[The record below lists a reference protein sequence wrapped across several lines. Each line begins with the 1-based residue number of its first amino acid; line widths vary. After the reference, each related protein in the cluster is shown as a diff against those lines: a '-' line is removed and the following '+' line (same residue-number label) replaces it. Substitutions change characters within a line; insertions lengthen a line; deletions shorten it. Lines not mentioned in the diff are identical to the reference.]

1 MHEASIAG
9 RIAHGAFGAG
19 YRICIGSKIRW
30 SAGSGVIGFLTNPA
44 AGTQMPG
51 LPAGT
56 LFEILAM
63 LRRILLRAFL
73 GLSAAALVG
82 VPSTVHAVDSATSFP
97 TRPVRIV
104 VPVAPGGSADKLA
117 RTLALRLGEKWH
129 QPVVVENVVGASG
142 TIGAAQVAKARP
154 DGHVLLLG
162 GEGVTLNASLFKTLP
177 YDASQAF
184 RGVSKAVVNPQI
196 LVVRPDLG
204 VRGFQDY
211 VALARR
217 KPGEISLGLPGNGG
231 IAHVAHE
238 MLSRQ
243 LGIKVNYIPYAGGAP
258 ATVDLLGGHIDAT
271 LITLAAV
278 TDYVRAGRL
287 VPLAVTTPYR
297 SKALPQ
303 VPTLAEAGATGFAVE
318 SWQGLLAPAATPTAV
333 VERINRDVAAVL
345 NEASTRSQLE
355 EAGYVVVASS
365 AQELDATLARDLPKN
380 AAVIAASGIALR

>member
-1 MHEASIAG
+1 MFRRNFLRAVLVLSPAMLAAS
-9 RIAHGAFGAG
+9 
-19 YRICIGSKIRW
+19 
-30 SAGSGVIGFLTNPA
+30 P
-44 AGTQMPG
+44 
-51 LPAGT
+51 LPAG
-56 LFEILAM
+56 
-63 LRRILLRAFL
+63 
-73 GLSAAALVG
+73 AAEA
-82 VPSTVHAVDSATSFP
+82 AFP

-117 RTLALRLGEKWH
+117 RTLATRLSEVWQ
-129 QPVVVENVVGASG
+129 QPVVVDNVVGASG
-142 TIGAAQVAKARP
+142 TIGAAQVARARP

-162 GEGVTLNASLFKTLP
+162 GEGVTLNASLFKNLP
-177 YDASQAF
+177 YDTSHAF
-184 RGVSKAVVNPQI
+184 RGVTKAVVNPQV

-204 VRGFQDY
+204 VRSFQDY

-217 KPGEISLGLPGNGG
+217 KPGELALGLPGNGG

-243 LGIKVNYIPYAGGAP
+243 LGFRVNYIPYAGGAP

-287 VPLAVTTPYR
+287 TALAVTTPYR

-303 VPTLAEAGATGFAVE
+303 VPTLAEAGAAGFAVE

-333 VERINRDVAAVL
+333 VDRISRDVATVL
-345 NEASTRSQLE
+345 HVPATRSQLE
-355 EAGYVVVASS
+355 DAGYVVVASS
-365 AQELDATLARDLPKN
+365 AQELDASLSRDLPRY
-380 AAVIAASGIALR
+380 ASVITASGIALR

>member
-1 MHEASIAG
+1 
-9 RIAHGAFGAG
+9 
-19 YRICIGSKIRW
+19 
-30 SAGSGVIGFLTNPA
+30 
-44 AGTQMPG
+44 
-51 LPAGT
+51 
-56 LFEILAM
+56 M
-63 LRRILLRAFL
+63 LRRNFLRAI
-73 GLSAAALVG
+73 LSLSPAMLAAAPV
-82 VPSTVHAVDSATSFP
+82 SAGTADATFP

-117 RTLALRLGEKWH
+117 RTLATRLSETWH
-129 QPVVVENVVGASG
+129 QPVVVDNVVGASG

-162 GEGVTLNASLFKTLP
+162 GEGVTLNASLFKNLP
-177 YDASQAF
+177 YDTSYAF
-184 RGVSKAVVNPQI
+184 RGVTKAVVNPQV

-204 VRGFQDY
+204 VRTFQDY

-217 KPGEISLGLPGNGG
+217 KPGELALGLPGNGG
-231 IAHVAHE
+231 IAHIAHE

-243 LGIKVNYIPYAGGAP
+243 LGLKVNYIPYAGGAP

-278 TDYVRAGRL
+278 TDYVRAGKL
-287 VPLAVTTPYR
+287 TALAVTTPYR

-318 SWQGLLAPAATPTAV
+318 SWQGLLAPAATPAAV

-345 NEASTRSQLE
+345 HASATRSLLE
-355 EAGYVVVASS
+355 DAGYVVVASS
-365 AQELDATLARDLPKN
+365 AQELDATLARDLPRY
-380 AAVIAASGIALR
+380 ASVIAASGITLR